1 MRNPFVLWLVL
12 GWVVLA
18 EWYGYQAVHTVVQ
31 HASPGVRRW
40 ASIGYWVLTGG
51 VWWLAIWAGSTR
63 QTGNTVLKSY
73 LMSLPLLLLAAKMVM
88 LIPLLLEDLVRLGRW
103 ALSSATQ
110 PAGGEAGNAMPRSEF
125 LAKLALGLG
134 AIPFVGLLWGMAK
147 GATDYTVRRVTLK
160 YPNLPPAFDGFK
172 VLQISDLHTGSF
184 NSTEPLE
191 RAVAMINRQGADL
204 ILMTGDL
211 VNNRAEEVEP
221 HIPALSKIKS
231 DLPIF
236 SSLGNHDYGDYVAEF
251 RDDRALWRQNLERLM
266 QNHAKIGWT
275 LLNDTTHF
283 IERGGDK
290 IAVVGI
296 QNSSSH
302 LNFTTYGNLPK
313 AHAASGD
320 APFKILLSHD
330 PSYWESHILNYPDI
344 DLTLSGHTHGMQ
356 FGLNLPFLKW
366 SPVQYAYKQW
376 AGLYEQGR
384 QKLYVNVGL
393 GFLGYPGRVGF
404 LPEITVFEL
413 RRA

>member
-1 MRNPFVLWLVL
+1 MRNPLVL
-12 GWVVLA
+12 GLVLGLVVLA
-18 EWYGYQAVHTVVQ
+18 EWYGYQAARTLAQ
-31 HASPGVRRW
+31 HLSPGARRGV
-40 ASIGYWVLTGG
+40 SIGYWVMTAV
-51 VWWLAIWAGSTR
+51 VWGLAIWAGSTR
-63 QTGNTVLKSY
+63 QAGHTVLKSY
-73 LMSLPLLLLAAKMVM
+73 LMSLPLLLLAAKLVM
-88 LIPLLLEDLVRLGRW
+88 LLPLLLEDLTRLVRWVGTPR
-103 ALSSATQ
+103 AADGSRA
-110 PAGGEAGNAMPRSEF
+110 AIPRSEF

-134 AIPFVGLLWGMAK
+134 AIPFGALLWGMVK
-147 GATDYTVRRVTLK
+147 GGTDYTVRRVTLK
-160 YPNLPPAFDGFK
+160 FPNLPAGFDGFK

-204 ILMTGDL
+204 VLMTGDL

-251 RDDRALWRQNLERLM
+251 RDDRNLWRQNLERLM
-266 QNHAKIGWT
+266 QNHAKMGWT

-283 IERGGDK
+283 IERGGDR
-290 IAVVGI
+290 IAIIGI

-302 LNFTTYGNLPK
+302 LNFHTYGNLPK

-356 FGLNLPFLKW
+356 FGLNLPFL
-366 SPVQYAYKQW
+366 
-376 AGLYEQGR
+376 
-384 QKLYVNVGL
+384 
-393 GFLGYPGRVGF
+393 
-404 LPEITVFEL
+404 
-413 RRA
+413 

>member
-1 MRNPFVLWLVL
+1 MRNPIVLWLVL
-12 GWVVLA
+12 GLVVLA
-18 EWYGYQAVHTVVQ
+18 EWYGYQAVRTVAQ
-31 HASPGVRRW
+31 HLSPGARRGVN
-40 ASIGYWVLTGG
+40 IGYWVLTVA
-51 VWWLAIWAGSTR
+51 VWALAIWAGSTR
-63 QTGNTVLKSY
+63 QNGHTVLKSY
-73 LMSLPLLLLAAKMVM
+73 LMSLPLLLLAAKLVM
-88 LIPLLLEDLVRLGRW
+88 LLPLLLEDLTRLVRSFSAPRASDG
-103 ALSSATQ
+103 SSTAI
-110 PAGGEAGNAMPRSEF
+110 PRSEF
-125 LAKLALGLG
+125 IAKLALGLG

-160 YPNLPPAFDGFK
+160 YPNLPAGFDGFK

-266 QNHAKIGWT
+266 QNHAKMGWT

-290 IAVVGI
+290 IAIVGI

-302 LNFTTYGNLPK
+302 LNFHTYGNLPK

-330 PSYWESHILNYPDI
+330 PSYWESHILKYPDI

>member
-1 MRNPFVLWLVL
+1 MRNPLVLWLVL
-12 GWVVLA
+12 AVIVLA
-18 EWYGYQAVHTVVQ
+18 EYYGYQAVRTAAQ
-31 HASPGVRRW
+31 HLEPSSRRGL
-40 ASIGYWVLTGG
+40 AVGYWVLTVV
-51 VWWLAIWAGSTR
+51 VWGLAFWAGSTR

-73 LMSLPLLLLAAKMVM
+73 LMSLPLLLLAGKIFM
-88 LIPLLLEDLVRLGRW
+88 LLPLLLEDLTRLGRW
-103 ALSSATQ
+103 AVGNSAR
-110 PAGGEAGNAMPRSEF
+110 PAGPEAGVIPRSEF
-125 LAKLALGLG
+125 LAKLTLGLG
-134 AIPFVGLLWGMAK
+134 VIPAVALLWGMLK
-147 GATDYTVRRVTLK
+147 GGTDYTVRRVQLK
-160 YPNLPPAFDGFK
+160 FPNLPPAFDGFK

-191 RAVAMINRQGADL
+191 RAVALINQQGADL

-211 VNNRAEEVEP
+211 VNNRATEVEP
-221 HIPALSKIKS
+221 HIPALRGLKS
-231 DLPIF
+231 ELPIF
-236 SSLGNHDYGDYVAEF
+236 SSLGNHDYGDYVQWESPAAK
-251 RDDRALWRQNLERLM
+251 RANLERLM

-275 LLNDTTHF
+275 LLNDTSQT

-290 IAVVGI
+290 ISVLGV
-296 QNSSSH
+296 QNWSSH
-302 LNFTTYGNLPK
+302 ANFPKHGNLPQ

-330 PSYWESHILNYPDI
+330 PSHWEAQVLNYPDI

-356 FGLNLPFLKW
+356 FGLNLPFMKW
-366 SPVQYAYKQW
+366 SPVQYVYKQW
-376 AGLYEQGR
+376 AGLYGQGR